1 MYIGNRLTGAYG
13 IGVFKLR
20 HTFSNYIIRI
30 LECQLFFTHILHF
43 FVNCESVFREIQTTY
58 VFTRNPIRDTGSAPG
73 SDPPAWPLL
82 PPFFDPSPQGF
93 LLLSPADNHPF
104 QPQAVFR

>member
-1 MYIGNRLTGAYG
+1 MASA
-13 IGVFKLR
+13 
-20 HTFSNYIIRI
+20 FSNYVTHLVII
-30 LECQLFFTHILHF
+30 LYGFWN
-43 FVNCESVFREIQTTY
+43 VNCFLPIFCIFLQTASPVLREIQTTY

-73 SDPPAWPLL
+73 SAPPAWPLL

>member
-43 FVNCESVFREIQTTY
+43 FVTVPVRKKMIPHGQPSFCEAKFSMRAVRPVLRE
-58 VFTRNPIRDTGSAPG
+58 R
-73 SDPPAWPLL
+73 
-82 PPFFDPSPQGF
+82 
-93 LLLSPADNHPF
+93 
-104 QPQAVFR
+104 

>member
-43 FVNCESVFREIQTTY
+43 FANCESRFAGNTDHLCLYSKSHSGYRICTSVRPSGLA
-58 VFTRNPIRDTGSAPG
+58 VAP
-73 SDPPAWPLL
+73 
-82 PPFFDPSPQGF
+82 
-93 LLLSPADNHPF
+93 
-104 QPQAVFR
+104 AVFRSFAARISFTFSGG